1 MKKINLLI
9 YLFFTVSFVYLF
21 SWYFLILALFFN
33 VGASVRFKYNSIIS
47 ITGIGMIYTSA
58 LAFFLL
64 IINNIFLFSLDVIFL
79 ILVTICLLLSI
90 FNKEKLRKKVDF
102 NLWIYL
108 GPIVWTLL
116 GIYTKITK
124 GDSWIA
130 WSLSG
135 DSRNGIAWILKI
147 IEDNSISI
155 VALSQY
161 AQFPFG
167 INAIFGNLL
176 TNSDETLIWRTI
188 EVNSFFL
195 FTIIGVTCGLFG
207 EISFRIL
214 RDTPGYL
221 NNIVIGA
228 ASLLPLSSLFLGIN
242 LFNGFVNSIWV
253 GMPLLFGVLLIIS
266 REAFNFKHYLF
277 CWLLYVFS
285 LMTWTLL
292 APLFILISQYMI
304 SNSIRFSNKK
314 TAYLSAFIIYSIT
327 TIVFLTPNILAKSK
341 LGDVA
346 AEAGGTFPEPV
357 NFFIFVSL
365 VLTLSKLISDG
376 KRNRKIQ
383 ILFISVLI
391 YISLT
396 VFFISSNWNLD
407 SSFWS
412 YYSLKFLWLNLF
424 WLLAIFIPIF
434 FLSLNKLKSK
444 MKVDSV
450 TQALILIFV
459 TLLVLNTSPVNHQLR
474 SIAQGWYYPNS
485 TTVNLFREDLAFGP
499 PIVYW
504 QYFEQYNENR
514 LANFWVALRTLNTNE
529 YDTIKTFAYDSDHQS
544 LYQLCGLVNSI
555 NGLEIKTKISDLKE
569 QIEKECVENF
579 NSNRFRISEKIS

>member
-1 MKKINLLI
+1 M
-9 YLFFTVSFVYLF
+9 SFVYLF
-21 SWYFLILALFFN
+21 GWNFLILALFFI
-33 VGASVRFKYNSIIS
+33 VGASIRFKYNSIIS

-58 LAFFLL
+58 LAFFFL
-64 IINNIFLFSLDVIFL
+64 IINNIFSFSLDIIFL
-79 ILVTICLLLSI
+79 ILVAI
-90 FNKEKLRKKVDF
+90 FLIFLFLNKEKLNLKLDF
-102 NLWIYL
+102 NPWIYL

-155 VALSQY
+155 FALSQY

-167 INAIFGNLL
+167 INAIFSNLFINL
-176 TNSDETLIWRTI
+176 DQSSIWKTI
-188 EVNSFFL
+188 EINSFLL

-207 EISFRIL
+207 EISLRIL
-214 RDTPGYL
+214 RDAPSYL

-228 ASLLPLSSLFLGIN
+228 ASLLPLSSLFLGVN
-242 LFNGFVNSIWV
+242 LFNGFINSIWV

-292 APLFILISQYMI
+292 APLFILIGQYLI

-314 TAYLSAFIIYSIT
+314 TAYLSVFIIYSIT
-327 TIVFLTPNILAKSK
+327 TIVFLAPNILAKSK

-346 AEAGGTFPEPV
+346 AESGGTFPEPA
-357 NFFIFVSL
+357 NFIIFVSL
-365 VLTLSKLISDG
+365 VLALSKLSADG
-376 KRNRKIQ
+376 KKNRKMQ

-396 VFFISSNWNLD
+396 LFFISSNWNLD

-434 FLSLNKLKSK
+434 FLSFNKLKSK

-450 TQALILIFV
+450 TQVLILIFV
-459 TLLVLNTSPVNHQLR
+459 TLLVLKSSPVNHQLR

-485 TTVNLFREDLAFGP
+485 TTVNVFREDLAFGP

-514 LANFWVALRTLNTNE
+514 LANFWVALRSLNTKE

-544 LYQLCGLVNSI
+544 LYQLCGLINSI
-555 NGLEIKTKISDLKE
+555 NGLEIKTKIPDLKE
-569 QIEKECVENF
+569 QIEMECIVNY
-579 NSNRFRISEKIS
+579 NSNRFTISEKIS